1 MAYASNN
8 NKLIDWFETQLTETF
23 KVKLLG
29 SLKMFIG
36 WEFTY
41 TDHGLYIGQE
51 KYVRRVL
58 AENDM
63 AHVKPVD
70 TPLPTRSDIT

>member
-36 WEFTY
+36 WEFT
-41 TDHGLYIGQE
+41 
-51 KYVRRVL
+51 
-58 AENDM
+58 
-63 AHVKPVD
+63 
-70 TPLPTRSDIT
+70 